1 MSAQLFP
8 ARPDPGYSFFMP
20 IFLKKIKYYIGC
32 AIIAWLCCAFA
43 TPGFCLEAHSPQ
55 PEEALCLPSDTND
68 EAVQEGAAS
77 SSRQESA
84 GSPAA
89 GEDEANLCTATTAE
103 EVDTEEQAFFDR
115 WHGFL
120 ARRFSAP
127 AVWFDGFFG
136 DRRFLEEGPAGVFVR
151 WRNGM
156 RWSEDEDL
164 KFRTNF
170 NASVRMPQLKKKLRI
185 VVSRENADDP
195 TAASVGGTVPPL
207 ITTATQDEKRTD
219 VGLLYDIFD
228 RVKAK
233 LDFGVTVRLRIPPQ
247 PIVKARYRYTIPFS
261 EQMLLRFTEY
271 AFWIDNEGF
280 KETSRLDLE
289 YAISAATLLRFSN
302 SATYVENRVGV
313 DWVSELSLYRQLSP
327 KDAISLDISAWMP
340 TRPEAQW
347 NNFRVGSRYRRNFF
361 RSWLFYEIEPEIS
374 WPRNEFRDRT
384 SVSAI
389 TFLVEVQFA
398 QF

>member
-1 MSAQLFP
+1 
-8 ARPDPGYSFFMP
+8 
-20 IFLKKIKYYIGC
+20 
-32 AIIAWLCCAFA
+32 
-43 TPGFCLEAHSPQ
+43 
-55 PEEALCLPSDTND
+55 
-68 EAVQEGAAS
+68 
-77 SSRQESA
+77 
-84 GSPAA
+84 
-89 GEDEANLCTATTAE
+89 
-103 EVDTEEQAFFDR
+103 
-115 WHGFL
+115 
-120 ARRFSAP
+120 
-127 AVWFDGFFG
+127 
-136 DRRFLEEGPAGVFVR
+136 
-151 WRNGM
+151 
-156 RWSEDEDL
+156 
-164 KFRTNF
+164 
-170 NASVRMPQLKKKLRI
+170 
-185 VVSRENADDP
+185 
-195 TAASVGGTVPPL
+195 
-207 ITTATQDEKRTD
+207 
-219 VGLLYDIFD
+219 
-228 RVKAK
+228 
-233 LDFGVTVRLRIPPQ
+233 
-247 PIVKARYRYTIPFS
+247 
-261 EQMLLRFTEY
+261 MLLRFTEY